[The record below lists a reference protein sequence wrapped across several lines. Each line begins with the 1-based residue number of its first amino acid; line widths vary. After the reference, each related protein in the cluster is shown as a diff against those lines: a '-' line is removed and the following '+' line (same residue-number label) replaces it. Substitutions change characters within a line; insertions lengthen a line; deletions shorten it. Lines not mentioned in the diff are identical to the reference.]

1 MIAARSWGCP
11 TTTTTDTAP
20 ACLAASKSGC
30 KTACGGGCGGIMT
43 ARMGCSVSS
52 PTNVCSDNIN
62 AGRFLGRA
70 PGADRFA
77 TYIPGKPD
85 AGNPP
90 VRFDEGR
97 EPAGSP
103 RAAYAYPTPVCH
115 SNFRLEGD
123 EFAATSASFL
133 GAEAVNGVAVP
144 REGAGVGLD
153 PGRRLRSGA
162 GLQTHLEVRRFDMTH
177 FSLKKPPFVKHSCA
191 KCGWFFRSR
200 QKILH
205 IRVLTV
211 RCS

>member
-1 MIAARSWGCP
+1 MTAARSWGCP
-11 TTTTTDTAP
+11 TTTTTNTAH

-70 PGADRFA
+70 PGADSFA

-97 EPAGSP
+97 EPADSP
-103 RAAYAYPTPVCH
+103 RAAHAYPTLPLFVIPTYDSKAMSSPRPVRAYSALRRSTASRSH
-115 SNFRLEGD
+115 GRAPALGKTQDGVS
-123 EFAATSASFL
+123 AA
-133 GAEAVNGVAVP
+133 
-144 REGAGVGLD
+144 
-153 PGRRLRSGA
+153 GRA
-162 GLQTHLEVRRFDMTH
+162 CRRTQ
-177 FSLKKPPFVKHSCA
+177 
-191 KCGWFFRSR
+191 R
-200 QKILH
+200 
-205 IRVLTV
+205 
-211 RCS
+211 